1 MDSDLMMVALGYHGA
16 KFHGSQ
22 IQPDVRTVQG
32 ELKQAIERL
41 GWWTESCLEMSSRT
55 DSGVSVRMNLATIS
69 LPRDIANVIEESSL
83 VSALNDHLP
92 EDLVVWKA
100 CRVPEG
106 TRSRTAEKRLYIYRL
121 EMIPGW
127 PSDVE
132 YERFSSAC
140 NLFIGQHDFTNFC
153 RLDSVRSPIRNI
165 DSCQPWQDSSG
176 RIVGFTV
183 VGDSFLWNQI
193 RRMASSLHK
202 FAKKDIE
209 LDEIALALEKPEET
223 LDLGLAP
230 ADGLILWSLG
240 HRDFSHKFEV
250 PNIIEGI
257 SIPPKGKRVHKRWL
271 NLARMENS
279 SILEREW
286 LRLIQDV
293 K

>member
-1 MDSDLMMVALGYHGA
+1 MMVAFGYHGA

-41 GWWTESCLEMSSRT
+41 GWWHESCLEMSSRT

-69 LPRDIANVIEESSL
+69 LPTDIANVIDQSSL

-106 TRSRTAEKRLYIYRL
+106 TRSRIAEKRLYIYRL
-121 EMIPGW
+121 EMIPSW

-132 YERFSSAC
+132 YERFSNAC
-140 NLFIGQHDFTNFC
+140 NLFVGQHDFTNFC
-153 RLDSVRSPIRNI
+153 RLDSGRSPIRNI
-165 DSCQPWQDSSG
+165 ESCQPWQDSSG
-176 RIVGFTV
+176 RIVGFSV
-183 VGDSFLWNQI
+183 VAESFLWNQI
-193 RRMASSLHK
+193 RRIASSLHK
-202 FAKKDIE
+202 FAKNDIE

-223 LDLGLAP
+223 LDFGLAP

-240 HRDFSHKFEV
+240 HRDFSHKFEI

-257 SIPPKGKRVHKRWL
+257 SIPPKGKRAHKQWL
-271 NLARMENS
+271 NLAKMENS

-293 K
+293 E

>member
-1 MDSDLMMVALGYHGA
+1 MMVAFGYHGA

-69 LPRDIANVIEESSL
+69 LPADIANVIDESSL

-106 TRSRTAEKRLYIYRL
+106 TRSRIAEKRLYIYRL
-121 EMIPGW
+121 EMIPSW
-127 PSDVE
+127 PSNVE
-132 YERFSSAC
+132 YERFSNAC
-140 NLFIGQHDFTNFC
+140 NLFVGQHDFTNFC
-153 RLDSVRSPIRNI
+153 RLDSGRSPIRNI
-165 DSCQPWQDSSG
+165 ESCQPWQDSSG

-183 VGDSFLWNQI
+183 VAESFLWNQI

-223 LDLGLAP
+223 LDFGLAP

-240 HRDFSHKFEV
+240 HREFSHKFV
-250 PNIIEGI
+250 IPNIIEGI
-257 SIPPKGKRVHKRWL
+257 SIPPEGKRAHKQWL

-286 LRLIQDV
+286 LRLIQDA

>member
-1 MDSDLMMVALGYHGA
+1 MMVALGYHGA

-32 ELKQAIERL
+32 ELKQDIERL

-69 LPRDIANVIEESSL
+69 LPRDIANVIDESSL

-140 NLFIGQHDFTNFC
+140 NLFIGKHDFTNFC

-165 DSCQPWQDSSG
+165 DSCQPWQNSSG

-223 LDLGLAP
+223 IDLGLAP

-240 HRDFSHKFEV
+240 HRDFSHEFEV

-257 SIPPKGKRVHKRWL
+257 SIPPKGKRVYKRWL

>member
-1 MDSDLMMVALGYHGA
+1 MMVAFGYHGA

-69 LPRDIANVIEESSL
+69 LPTDIANVIDESSL

-106 TRSRTAEKRLYIYRL
+106 TRSRIAENRLYIYRL

-127 PSDVE
+127 PYEVE
-132 YERFSSAC
+132 YERFSNAC
-140 NLFIGQHDFTNFC
+140 NLFVGQHDFTNFC
-153 RLDSVRSPIRNI
+153 RLDSGRSPIRNI
-165 DSCQPWQDSSG
+165 ESCQPWQDSSG

-183 VGDSFLWNQI
+183 VAESFLWNQI

-209 LDEIALALEKPEET
+209 LDEIALAFEKPEET
-223 LDLGLAP
+223 LDFGLAP

-240 HRDFSHKFEV
+240 HRDFSHKFV
-250 PNIIEGI
+250 IPNIIEGI
-257 SIPPKGKRVHKRWL
+257 SIPPEGKRAHKQWL

-293 K
+293 E

>member
-1 MDSDLMMVALGYHGA
+1 MMVAFGYHGA

-41 GWWTESCLEMSSRT
+41 GWWHESCLEMSSRT

-69 LPRDIANVIEESSL
+69 LPTDIANVIDESSL

-106 TRSRTAEKRLYIYRL
+106 TRSRIAEKRLYIYRL

-132 YERFSSAC
+132 YERFSNAC
-140 NLFIGQHDFTNFC
+140 NLFVGQHDFTNFC
-153 RLDSVRSPIRNI
+153 RLDSGRSPIRNI
-165 DSCQPWQDSSG
+165 ESCQPWQDSSG
-176 RIVGFTV
+176 RIVGFSV
-183 VGDSFLWNQI
+183 VAESFLWNQI

-202 FAKKDIE
+202 FAKNDIE

-223 LDLGLAP
+223 LDFGLAP

-240 HRDFSHKFEV
+240 HRDFSHKFEI

-257 SIPPKGKRVHKRWL
+257 SIPPKGKRAHKQWL
-271 NLARMENS
+271 NLAKMENS

-293 K
+293 E

>member
-1 MDSDLMMVALGYHGA
+1 MMVAFGYHGA

-69 LPRDIANVIEESSL
+69 LPTDIANVIDESSI

-106 TRSRTAEKRLYIYRL
+106 TRSRIAENRLYIYRL

-127 PSDVE
+127 PYEVE
-132 YERFSSAC
+132 YDRFSNAC
-140 NLFIGQHDFTNFC
+140 NLFVGQHDFTNFC
-153 RLDSVRSPIRNI
+153 RLDSGRSPIRNI
-165 DSCQPWQDSSG
+165 ESCQPWQDSSG
-176 RIVGFTV
+176 RIVGFSV
-183 VGDSFLWNQI
+183 VAESFLWNQI

-202 FAKKDIE
+202 FAKNDIE

-223 LDLGLAP
+223 LDFGLAP

-240 HRDFSHKFEV
+240 HRDFSHKFEI

-257 SIPPKGKRVHKRWL
+257 SIPPKGKRAHKQWL
-271 NLARMENS
+271 NLAKMENS

-293 K
+293 E

>member
-1 MDSDLMMVALGYHGA
+1 MMVAFGYHGA

-69 LPRDIANVIEESSL
+69 LPTDIANVIDESSL

-106 TRSRTAEKRLYIYRL
+106 TRSRIAENRLYIYRL

-127 PSDVE
+127 PYDVE
-132 YERFSSAC
+132 YERFSNAC
-140 NLFIGQHDFTNFC
+140 NLFVGQHDFTNFC
-153 RLDSVRSPIRNI
+153 RLDSGRSPIRNI
-165 DSCQPWQDSSG
+165 ESCQPWQDSSG

-183 VGDSFLWNQI
+183 LAESFLWNQI

-202 FAKKDIE
+202 FAKNDIE

-223 LDLGLAP
+223 LDFGLAP
-230 ADGLILWSLG
+230 AEGLILWSLG
-240 HRDFSHKFEV
+240 HRDFSHKFEI

-257 SIPPKGKRVHKRWL
+257 SIPPKGKRAHKQWL
-271 NLARMENS
+271 NLAKMENS

-286 LRLIQDV
+286 LRLIQDA

>member
-1 MDSDLMMVALGYHGA
+1 MMVAFGYHGA

-69 LPRDIANVIEESSL
+69 LPTDIANVIDESSL

-92 EDLVVWKA
+92 EDIVVWKA

-106 TRSRTAEKRLYIYRL
+106 TRSRIAEKRLYIYRL
-121 EMIPGW
+121 EMIPSW

-132 YERFSSAC
+132 YERFSNAC
-140 NLFIGQHDFTNFC
+140 NLFVGQHDFTNFC
-153 RLDSVRSPIRNI
+153 RLDSGRSPIRKI
-165 DSCQPWQDSSG
+165 ESCQPWLDNSG

-183 VGDSFLWNQI
+183 VAESFLWNQI

-202 FAKKDIE
+202 IAKKDIE

-223 LDLGLAP
+223 LDFGLAP

-240 HRDFSHKFEV
+240 HRDFSHKFEI
-250 PNIIEGI
+250 PNNIEGI
-257 SIPPKGKRVHKRWL
+257 SIPPKGKRAHKQWL
-271 NLARMENS
+271 NLAKMENS

-293 K
+293 E

>member
-1 MDSDLMMVALGYHGA
+1 MMVAFGYHGA

-32 ELKQAIERL
+32 ELKQAIEKL

-69 LPRDIANVIEESSL
+69 LPTDIANVIDESSL

-106 TRSRTAEKRLYIYRL
+106 TRSRIAENRLYIYRL

-127 PSDVE
+127 PYDVE
-132 YERFSSAC
+132 YERFSNAC
-140 NLFIGQHDFTNFC
+140 NLFVGQHDFTNFC
-153 RLDSVRSPIRNI
+153 RLDSGRSPIRNI
-165 DSCQPWQDSSG
+165 ESCQPWQDSSG

-183 VGDSFLWNQI
+183 LAESFLWNQI

-202 FAKKDIE
+202 FAKNDIE

-223 LDLGLAP
+223 LDFGLAP
-230 ADGLILWSLG
+230 AEGLILWSLG
-240 HRDFSHKFEV
+240 HRDFSHKFEI

-257 SIPPKGKRVHKRWL
+257 SIPPKGKRAHKQWL
-271 NLARMENS
+271 NLAKMENS

-286 LRLIQDV
+286 LRLIQDA

>member
-1 MDSDLMMVALGYHGA
+1 MMVAFGYHGA

-69 LPRDIANVIEESSL
+69 LPADIANVIDESSL

-106 TRSRTAEKRLYIYRL
+106 TKSRIAEKRLYIYRL
-121 EMIPGW
+121 EMIPSW

-132 YERFSSAC
+132 YNRFSNAC
-140 NLFIGQHDFTNFC
+140 KLFVGQHDFTNFC
-153 RLDSVRSPIRNI
+153 RLDSGRSPIRKI
-165 DSCQPWQDSSG
+165 ESCQPWLDNSG
-176 RIVGFTV
+176 RIVGFSV
-183 VGDSFLWNQI
+183 VAESFLWNQI

-202 FAKKDIE
+202 IAKKDIE

-223 LDLGLAP
+223 LDFGLAP

-240 HRDFSHKFEV
+240 HREFSHRFEI
-250 PNIIEGI
+250 PKIIEGI
-257 SIPPKGKRVHKRWL
+257 SIPPEGKRAHKQWL

>member
-1 MDSDLMMVALGYHGA
+1 MMVAFGYHGA

-69 LPRDIANVIEESSL
+69 LPADIANVIDESSL

-106 TRSRTAEKRLYIYRL
+106 TRSRIAEKRLYIYRL
-121 EMIPGW
+121 EMIPSW
-127 PSDVE
+127 PSNVE
-132 YERFSSAC
+132 YERFSNAC
-140 NLFIGQHDFTNFC
+140 NLFVGQHDFTNFC
-153 RLDSVRSPIRNI
+153 RLDSGRSPIRNI
-165 DSCQPWQDSSG
+165 ESCQPWQDSSG

-183 VGDSFLWNQI
+183 VAESFLWNQI

-223 LDLGLAP
+223 SDFGLAP

-240 HRDFSHKFEV
+240 HREFSHKFV
-250 PNIIEGI
+250 IPNIIEGI
-257 SIPPKGKRVHKRWL
+257 SIPPEGKRAHKQWL

-286 LRLIQDV
+286 LRLIQDA

>member
-1 MDSDLMMVALGYHGA
+1 MMVAFGYHGA

-69 LPRDIANVIEESSL
+69 LPTDIANVIDESSL

-106 TRSRTAEKRLYIYRL
+106 TRSRIAENRLYIYRL

-127 PSDVE
+127 PYDVE
-132 YERFSSAC
+132 YERFSNAC
-140 NLFIGQHDFTNFC
+140 NLFVGQHDFTNFC
-153 RLDSVRSPIRNI
+153 RLDSGRSPIRNI
-165 DSCQPWQDSSG
+165 ESCQPWQDSSG

-183 VGDSFLWNQI
+183 LAESFLWNQI

-202 FAKKDIE
+202 FAKNDIE

-223 LDLGLAP
+223 LDFGLAP
-230 ADGLILWSLG
+230 AEGLILWSLG
-240 HRDFSHKFEV
+240 HRDFSHKFEI

-257 SIPPKGKRVHKRWL
+257 SIPPKGKRAHKQWL
-271 NLARMENS
+271 NLAKMENS

-286 LRLIQDV
+286 LRLSQDA